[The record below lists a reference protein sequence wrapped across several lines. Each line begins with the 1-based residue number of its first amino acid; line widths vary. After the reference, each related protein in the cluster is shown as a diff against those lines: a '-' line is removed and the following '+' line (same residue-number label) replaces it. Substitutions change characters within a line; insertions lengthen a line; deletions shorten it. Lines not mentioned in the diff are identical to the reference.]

1 MMASL
6 SITVERL
13 VRSRRTWLL
22 PALTLIAVS
31 VGPKAPVTNCCIV
44 TYFPGAPVLK
54 YGAEVPLKI
63 LAND

>member
-6 SITVERL
+6 SVTVERL
-13 VRSRRTWLL
+13 VRSRRTRFL
-22 PALTLIAVS
+22 PVLTPIAVS
-31 VGPKAPVTNCCIV
+31 VGSKAPVINCCIV

-54 YGAEVPLKI
+54 YGAGVPLKI

>member
-6 SITVERL
+6 SIFVERL
-13 VRSRRTWLL
+13 VRGRRTRLL

-31 VGPKAPVTNCCIV
+31 VGPKASVVSCCLV
-44 TYFPGAPVLK
+44 TYLPGAPVLK
-54 YGAEVPLKI
+54 YGAGARLKI